1 MIKLHIAAANGYM
14 SVIKFLVENNASLD
28 EVDDDL
34 WQPIHLAACWGYI
47 DVIEYLVQAGAD
59 LDAKTKNGETPFDIC
74 EDPDLKAR
82 ILQLKSEM
90 ESKRAG
96 VSSNRLRR
104 SHSQNTRSHSIR
116 RTSVREK
123 AQIAKREAI
132 EEAKLWHEI
141 TVESIDVPQLDS
153 DQDSEGQFFSA
164 AGTAASSTNSSPVD
178 RIQEMIDGSPGHNFT
193 ANETLLPST
202 GRINRMSD
210 GSISDQF
217 NNHKDQHP
225 NNLNTTNSSET
236 MKTELHVALNANTI
250 ANYNGNGSAGTLIDL
265 KKQRSEKHR
274 NSLNSS
280 TTNNNNNNVFSG
292 GGDHR
297 SASIPNDQI
306 SRMSSTVPHQHQH
319 FHHQT
324 HHSSHGKKMSLPT
337 VLNNTGKV
345 LQTSS
350 SPSGVLASPNHST
363 NNFMLDSLNHSP
375 STVKK
380 RYRGNPSELIG
391 EGSNKKGC
399 CLII

>member
-1 MIKLHIAAANGYM
+1 M
-14 SVIKFLVENNASLD
+14 SVVRFLVENNASLD

-59 LDAKTKNGETPFDIC
+59 LDAKTKNGEIPFDIC

-90 ESKRAG
+90 ESKRAAA

-132 EEAKLWHEI
+132 EEAKLWHEKTI
-141 TVESIDVPQLDS
+141 ESIDIPHLDS

-164 AGTAASSTNSSPVD
+164 TGTAASSNNSSPVE
-178 RIQEMIDGSPGHNFT
+178 RSQEVIDGGPAAHHYAAGYGDKGNGMAAART
-193 ANETLLPST
+193 
-202 GRINRMSD
+202 NRMSD
-210 GSISDQF
+210 GYNFDRI
-217 NNHKDQHP
+217 NNHPDQQQQQPNNSHP
-225 NNLNTTNSSET
+225 NNSSNTSDL
-236 MKTELHVALNANTI
+236 MKAELHVTLNANTTSSA

-274 NSLNSS
+274 NSLTTT
-280 TTNNNNNNVFSG
+280 TTNVNNNSTNFGPG
-292 GGDHR
+292 GELR
-297 SASIPNDQI
+297 SASIPNDQV
-306 SRMSSTVPHQHQH
+306 SRMSLHHQHPH
-319 FHHQT
+319 YHHHQ
-324 HHSSHGKKMSLPT
+324 HHPPAKKMSLPT
-337 VLNNTGKV
+337 TLNNTGKV
-345 LQTSS
+345 LQSSS
-350 SPSGVLASPNHST
+350 SPAAGLVSPNHST
-363 NNFMLDSLNHSP
+363 SFVLDNVNHSP

-391 EGSNKKGC
+391 EGTNKKGC
-399 CLII
+399 CLIL